1 MSTRMSQKVSKQVYH
16 NSITAPLV
24 FFIYSLPSLV
34 HVNANTWHVSCL
46 WFLLFP
52 VFWRILDENK
62 ICVWGEAKSQK
73 PWLTLS
79 LTEKDEKDPRFA
91 KILRSLNRI
100 KEKIKGKANKAKGG
114 DKIAFGAPVPVYDVD
129 RRVPVVMPC
138 SACPAAGYTDG
149 SKPWY
154 ITHSWLFAYHGLRG
168 SHTKAGWPLY
178 GWIEH
183 CSKRTPNEDSADGEV
198 NESTAYVAPFHFH
211 LHLPFPPFF
220 PPLCHNFT
228 PILLYFY
235 PKVSFIR

>member
-1 MSTRMSQKVSKQVYH
+1 MASAWFVV
-16 NSITAPLV
+16 PV
-24 FFIYSLPSLV
+24 
-34 HVNANTWHVSCL
+34 VSC
-46 WFLLFP
+46 
-52 VFWRILDENK
+52 FWRILNENK
-62 ICVWGEAKSQK
+62 ICVREKTNSQK

-79 LTEKDEKDPRFA
+79 ITEKDETDPRFA

-100 KEKIKGKANKAKGG
+100 KEKVKAKAKGKAKGG

-149 SKPWY
+149 SGSKPWY
-154 ITHSWLFAYHGLRG
+154 ITHAWLFAYHGMRG

-198 NESTAYVAPFHFH
+198 NESIAYVAPFHFH
-211 LHLPFPPFF
+211 LHLFFPLFLFPFFFSFFKHFFPPFK
-220 PPLCHNFT
+220 P
-228 PILLYFY
+228 
-235 PKVSFIR
+235 